1 MTNDAATLSRTLDV
15 GRRRLAEAVTER
27 HYELSPELDA
37 RYGPAGREKCLQDA
51 EFHLSYLAEA
61 LAASSPSLFAD
72 YVAWAKVMLAARGV
86 PSKDLAKNLAVLG
99 DVLVAQLPA
108 ADGALARGYVEEAL
122 RGLPDAAESLP
133 SFVDEAAPHG
143 ALARDYLERLLAG
156 DRHAASRLVLDA
168 VASGTRVADIYLG
181 VFQPVQHEI
190 GRLWQLNRLSVAQ
203 EHFCTAATQLV
214 MSQLYPMIFAGE
226 KNGYSLV
233 ATCVTGDMHE
243 IGMRMVSD
251 FFEMEGWSTYYL
263 GANTPAREVVG
274 ALVDRGG
281 DVLAISAT
289 ITSHVRDVAATIA
302 AVRAEPACD
311 RVRIVVGGYPFNVDP
326 GLWRRV
332 GADAMAADAAD
343 AIRLAGDLVAT
354 GGGR

>member
-1 MTNDAATLSRTLDV
+1 MTNDAATASHTIDAE
-15 GRRRLAEAVTER
+15 RRRLAEAVTER

-37 RYGPAGREKCLQDA
+37 RYGPVGREKCLEDA

-86 PSKDLAKNLAVLG
+86 PAEDLARNLAVLG
-99 DVLVAQLPA
+99 EVLVEQLPHGE
-108 ADGALARGYVEEAL
+108 GALARGYVDSGMRAL
-122 RGLPDAAESLP
+122 PAAAETLP
-133 SFVDEAAPHG
+133 SFLDEAAPLG
-143 ALARDYLERLLAG
+143 ALAREYLDRLLAG

-168 VASGTRVADIYLG
+168 VASGTRVADVYLG

-214 MSQLYPMIFAGE
+214 MSQLYPTIFAGE

-243 IGMRMVSD
+243 IGIRMISD

-263 GANTPAREVVG
+263 GANTPAREVVR
-274 ALVDRGG
+274 ALVDREG

-302 AVRAEPACD
+302 AVRQEPACD
-311 RVRIVVGGYPFNVDP
+311 RVRVVVGGYPFNVDP
-326 GLWRRV
+326 DLWRRV
-332 GADAMAADAAD
+332 GADASAGSAADAVQ
-343 AIRLAGDLVAT
+343 RAGELVGLRGA
-354 GGGR
+354 R